1 MFTDAR
7 PSRSELL
14 EYPLPR
20 SANPPLR
27 ARSRRW
33 VGGQA
38 PRGCPPATG
47 LLSLELRLRL
57 RELAQLLERTT
68 ENSRDLHLR
77 HADHLRD
84 LTLRQVLD
92 ESE

>member
-7 PSRSELL
+7 PVQIGAFGI
-14 EYPLPR
+14 PITAAGKPR
-20 SANPPLR
+20 RCAP
-27 ARSRRW
+27 AA
-33 VGGQA
+33 VGEW
-38 PRGCPPATG
+38 PGCQGRPAATG
-47 LLSLELRLRL
+47 LLGLELRLRL

-77 HADHLRD
+77 HADHLRN
-84 LTLRQVLD
+84 LTLREVLH